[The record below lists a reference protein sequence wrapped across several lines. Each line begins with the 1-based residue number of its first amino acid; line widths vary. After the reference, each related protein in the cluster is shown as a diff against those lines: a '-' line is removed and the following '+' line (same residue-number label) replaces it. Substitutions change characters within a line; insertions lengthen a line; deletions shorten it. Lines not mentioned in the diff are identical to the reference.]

1 MLTPSFLQVV
11 VEMVVGRAMR
21 AMKAAVVEKAAVAE
35 KAVVAEKA
43 AVADKAELGGGC
55 RFCA

>member
-21 AMKAAVVEKAAVAE
+21 AMKAAVVEKAAVA
-35 KAVVAEKA
+35 
-43 AVADKAELGGGC
+43 DKAELGGGC